1 MRKRAKHE
9 RRSRPSRRL
18 RSRLI
23 LLSIA
28 GIAVS
33 GCARTIE
40 GTVAQIC
47 GPNNWQEIGTRKADK
62 ITDDTA
68 REIVGNNK
76 ARAAWCSQKKV

>member
-1 MRKRAKHE
+1 
-9 RRSRPSRRL
+9 
-18 RSRLI
+18 

-33 GCARTIE
+33 GCSRTIE
-40 GTVAQIC
+40 GTVAQMC
-47 GPNNWQEIGTRKADK
+47 GPNNWQEIGVRKGDK

-76 ARAAWCSQKKV
+76 ARAAWCSQKKA